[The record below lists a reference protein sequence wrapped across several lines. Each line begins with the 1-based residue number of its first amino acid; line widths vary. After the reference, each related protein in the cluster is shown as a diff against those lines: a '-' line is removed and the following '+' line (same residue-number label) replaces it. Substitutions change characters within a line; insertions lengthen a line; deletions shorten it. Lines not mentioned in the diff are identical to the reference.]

1 MHPLGPMN
9 SRSIREN
16 IINLLVITERWIIYV
31 RDFLGDNLNFCL
43 YLPFYISYASVLLT
57 SHASLKLSQ
66 NYS

>member
-9 SRSIREN
+9 SRIREK
-16 IINLLVITERWIIYV
+16 IINLVIPDKWTIYV